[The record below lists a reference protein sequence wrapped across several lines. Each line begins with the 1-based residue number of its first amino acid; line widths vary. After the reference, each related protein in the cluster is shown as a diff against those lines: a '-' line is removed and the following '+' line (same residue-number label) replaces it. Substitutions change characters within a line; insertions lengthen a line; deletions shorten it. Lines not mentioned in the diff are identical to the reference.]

1 MRFPALVPDDCLTMD
16 RIPLFGVTILWVCLT
31 TTACHSPQV
40 QSAVD
45 VPALHTGQGD
55 AANTKALLVTA
66 RQVEVLRQL
75 VALDRKSVELVELR
89 VAEIRGLVQA
99 GRMGDVDLLAAELEL
114 LEQKRSLLQRELEL
128 EQAQE
133 AAAAAAA
140 APPASEQPGLRA
152 TRP

>member
-1 MRFPALVPDDCLTMD
+1 MD
-16 RIPLFGVTILWVCLT
+16 RIPLFGVTILWVWLT

-40 QSAVD
+40 RSAVD
-45 VPALHTGQGD
+45 VPAVLDGQGD
-55 AANTKALLVTA
+55 VANTRAARAAA

-133 AAAAAAA
+133 AAAADAA
-140 APPASEQPGLRA
+140 APPASEPPVQRA

>member
-1 MRFPALVPDDCLTMD
+1 MD
-16 RIPLFGVTILWVCLT
+16 RIPLFGVTILWVWLT
-31 TTACHSPQV
+31 TTACHSPQARP
-40 QSAVD
+40 AVD
-45 VPALHTGQGD
+45 VPAPVAGQGD
-55 AANTKALLVTA
+55 AANTRAARAAA

-133 AAAAAAA
+133 AAAADAA
-140 APPASEQPGLRA
+140 APPASEPSVQRA